1 MLLSSHFTRSET
13 MRVLVANPQDD
24 FRIKAY
30 AGTNGVLL
38 AMDLAES
45 RRTGLLGFAIEKQ
58 QGDKPWLF
66 LFNSLTFPGKAHT
79 FAQFHATPSDKAPLQ
94 KFRWADY
101 AVNPGMTLH
110 YRVHLVYG
118 TADAPVLAESLQL
131 SITADDGHPAN
142 QSVIFNRAVAAS
154 QAFQRKFP
162 DLDAQISANK
172 LMPIEAWPDAARQWL
187 ENGLLGRL
195 QGFIERALDGQWAL
209 DIAIY
214 EYQLQA
220 IIDTVNAA
228 FARGVQL
235 RVLYHARPDDE
246 DTTINAANLAKLP
259 AANKRGRVT
268 HSIFHDKFIV
278 LSRVDAAGERQPQA
292 VLCGSTNFTAN
303 GVYRQANVV
312 HVLDDAAIGASYLAT
327 FEQIWATPD
336 DVGAT
341 RDWINQHNPM
351 NPQRALFAG
360 FSPRT
365 GGGDLREFVEII
377 DAAQKDVLF
386 VTAFALPEAIL
397 NALLG
402 QPHDSVLRYGLQNT
416 ASEITGFHADRTAE
430 FAATAL
436 LNTGLEGW
444 LKENMKGQKGNL
456 LVHTKAVITDFT
468 SDNPTIIS
476 GSHNLSTS
484 ASQGNDENYLIIRG
498 DTDLADRYGLELLRF
513 YEHYR
518 FRYFARQLDLK
529 QVQPLAVDDRWTHD
543 YYLEGDLRQL
553 SRLRFAGR

>member
-1 MLLSSHFTRSET
+1 

-24 FRIKAY
+24 FRVKAY

-38 AMDLAES
+38 AMDLAEP
-45 RRTGLLGFAIEKQ
+45 RRKGLLGFAIEKQ

-79 FAQFHATPSDKAPLQ
+79 FPQYHATPSDKAPLQ

-101 AVNPGMTLH
+101 AVDPGTTMH
-110 YRVHLVYG
+110 YRVHLAYG
-118 TADAPVLAESLQL
+118 TADAPQLGESLEL
-131 SITADDGHPAN
+131 SITSDDGHPAN

-162 DLDAQISANK
+162 ELDAQISANK
-172 LMPIEAWPDAARQWL
+172 NLPIEAWPDAARLWL
-187 ENGLLGRL
+187 ENGLLERL
-195 QGFIERALDGQWAL
+195 LGYIERAVDANWAL

-220 IIDTVNAA
+220 IIDAVNAA
-228 FARGVQL
+228 FARGVL
-235 RVLYHARPDDE
+235 VRVLYHARPDDS
-246 DTTINAANLAKLP
+246 DTALNEANLAKLP
-259 AANKRGRVT
+259 AANKRARVT
-268 HSIFHDKFIV
+268 HEIFHDKFIV
-278 LSRVDAAGERQPQA
+278 LSRVDGSGQRQPQA

-312 HVLDDAAIGASYLAT
+312 HTLDDVTIATRYLQT
-327 FEQIWATPD
+327 FEEVWANPT

-341 RDWINQHNPM
+341 RTWITQHNPM
-351 NPQRALFAG
+351 DPTQPLFAG
-360 FSPRT
+360 FSPRS

-377 DAAQKDVLF
+377 EAAKKDVLF
-386 VTAFALPEAIL
+386 VTAFTLPDMIL

-402 QPHDSVLRYGLQNT
+402 KPHDDILRYGLQNT
-416 ASEITGFHADRTAE
+416 ASSITGFHADRTAE

-444 LKENMKGQKGNL
+444 LKESMKGQKGNL
-456 LVHTKAVITDFT
+456 LVHTKAVVTDFT
-468 SDNPTIIS
+468 SDAPTIIS

-484 ASQGNDENYLIIRG
+484 ASNGNDENFLIIRG

-518 FRYFARQLDLK
+518 FRYFAKKLELK
-529 QVQPLAVDDRWTHD
+529 QVSPLAVDDSWTND
-543 YYLEGDLRQL
+543 YYVEGDLRQL

>member
-1 MLLSSHFTRSET
+1 

-24 FRIKAY
+24 FRVKAY

-38 AMDLAES
+38 AMDLAEP
-45 RRTGLLGFAIEKQ
+45 RRKGLLGFAIEKQ

-66 LFNSLTFPGKAHT
+66 LFNSLTFPGKAHA
-79 FAQFHATPSDKAPLQ
+79 FPQYHATPSDKAPLQ

-101 AVNPGMTLH
+101 AVNPGTTMH
-110 YRVHLVYG
+110 YRVHLAYG
-118 TADAPVLAESLQL
+118 TADAPQLGESLEL
-131 SITADDGHPAN
+131 SITSDDGHPAN

-162 DLDAQISANK
+162 ELDAQISANK
-172 LMPIEAWPDAARQWL
+172 NLPIEAWPDAARLWL
-187 ENGLLGRL
+187 ENGLLERL
-195 QGFIERALDGQWAL
+195 LGYIERAVDANWAL

-220 IIDTVNAA
+220 IIDAVNAA
-228 FARGVQL
+228 FARGVQV
-235 RVLYHARPDDE
+235 RVLYHAQPDDP
-246 DTTINAANLAKLP
+246 DTTLNEANLAQLP

-268 HSIFHDKFIV
+268 HNIFHDKFIV
-278 LSRVDAAGERQPQA
+278 LSRVDGTGQRQPQA

-312 HVLDDAAIGASYLAT
+312 HTLDDVTIATAYLQT
-327 FEQIWATPD
+327 FDEVWANPA
-336 DVGAT
+336 DVAAT
-341 RDWINQHNPM
+341 RSWITEHNPM
-351 NPQRALFAG
+351 DPTQPLFAG
-360 FSPRT
+360 FSPRS

-377 DAAQKDVLF
+377 EAAKKDVLF
-386 VTAFALPEAIL
+386 VTAFSLPDVIL

-402 QPHDSVLRYGLQNT
+402 KPHDDILRYGLQNT
-416 ASEITGFHADRTAE
+416 ASSITGFHADRTAE

-456 LVHTKAVITDFT
+456 LVHTKAVVTDFT
-468 SDNPTIIS
+468 TDAPTIIS

-484 ASQGNDENYLIIRG
+484 ASNGNDENYLIIRG

-518 FRYFARQLDLK
+518 FRYFAKKLELK
-529 QVQPLAVDDRWTHD
+529 QVSPLAVDDSWTHD
-543 YYLEGDLRQL
+543 YYVEGDLRQL

>member
-1 MLLSSHFTRSET
+1 
-13 MRVLVANPQDD
+13 MRVLVANPQND
-24 FRIKAY
+24 FRVKAY

-38 AMDLAES
+38 AMDLAEP
-45 RRTGLLGFAIEKQ
+45 RRKGLLGFAIEKQ

-79 FAQFHATPSDKAPLQ
+79 FPQYHATPSDKAPLQ

-101 AVNPGMTLH
+101 AVNPGTTMH
-110 YRVHLVYG
+110 YRVHLAYG
-118 TADAPVLAESLQL
+118 TADAPQLGESLAL
-131 SITADDGHPAN
+131 SITSDDGHPAN

-172 LMPIEAWPDAARQWL
+172 NLPIEAWPDAARLWL
-187 ENGLLGRL
+187 ENGLLERL
-195 QGFIERALDGQWAL
+195 LGYIERAVDAQWAL

-220 IIDTVNAA
+220 IVDAVNAA
-228 FARGVQL
+228 FARGVQV
-235 RVLYHARPDDE
+235 RVLYHAQPDDS
-246 DTTINAANLAKLP
+246 DTTLNETNLANLP

-268 HSIFHDKFIV
+268 HNIFHDKFIV
-278 LSRVDAAGERQPQA
+278 LSRVDGAGQRQPEA

-312 HVLDDAAIGASYLAT
+312 HTLDDVTIATRYLQT
-327 FEQIWATPD
+327 FEEVWANPA
-336 DVGAT
+336 DVAAT
-341 RDWINQHNPM
+341 RSWITEHNPM
-351 NPQRALFAG
+351 DPTQALFAG
-360 FSPRT
+360 FSPRS
-365 GGGDLREFVEII
+365 GGADLREFAEII
-377 DAAQKDVLF
+377 EAAKKDVLF
-386 VTAFALPEAIL
+386 VTAFSLPDAIL

-402 QPHDSVLRYGLQNT
+402 KPHDDILRYGLQNT
-416 ASEITGFHADRTAE
+416 ASRITGFHADRTAE

-468 SDNPTIIS
+468 TDAPTIIS
-476 GSHNLSTS
+476 GSHNLSSS
-484 ASQGNDENYLIIRG
+484 ASSGNDENFLIIRG

-518 FRYFARQLDLK
+518 FRYFAKKLALK
-529 QVQPLAVDDRWTHD
+529 QVSPLAVDDSWTND
-543 YYLEGDLRQL
+543 YYVEGDLRQL

>member
-1 MLLSSHFTRSET
+1 

-24 FRIKAY
+24 FRVKAY

-38 AMDLAES
+38 AMDLSEP
-45 RRTGLLGFAIEKQ
+45 RRKDLLGFAIEKQ

-66 LFNSLTFPGKAHT
+66 LFNSLTFPGKIHT
-79 FAQFHATPSDKAPLQ
+79 FPQYHATPSDKAPLQ

-101 AVNPGMTLH
+101 AVNPGTTMH
-110 YRVHLVYG
+110 YRVHLAYG
-118 TADAPVLAESLQL
+118 TADAPLLGESLEL
-131 SITADDGHPAN
+131 SITSDDGHPAN

-172 LMPIEAWPDAARQWL
+172 NLPIEAWPGAARLWL
-187 ENGLLGRL
+187 ENGLLERL
-195 QGFIERALDGQWAL
+195 LSFIERAVDAQWAL

-220 IIDTVNAA
+220 IIDAVNAA
-228 FARGVQL
+228 FARGVQV
-235 RVLYHARPDDE
+235 RVLYHAQPDDP
-246 DTTINAANLAKLP
+246 DTTLNEANLAQLP

-268 HSIFHDKFIV
+268 HNIFHDKFIV
-278 LSRVDAAGERQPQA
+278 LSRVDGVGQRQPQA

-303 GVYRQANVV
+303 GVYRQANVL
-312 HVLDDAAIGASYLAT
+312 HTLDDVTIATRYLQT
-327 FEQIWATPD
+327 FEEVWANPA
-336 DVGAT
+336 DVAAT
-341 RDWINQHNPM
+341 RNWITEHNPM
-351 NPQRALFAG
+351 DPMQPLFAG
-360 FSPRT
+360 FSPRS

-377 DAAQKDVLF
+377 EAASKDVLF
-386 VTAFALPEAIL
+386 VTAFTLPDAIL

-402 QPHDSVLRYGLQNT
+402 KPHDDILRYGLQNT
-416 ASEITGFHADRTAE
+416 ASRITGFHADRTAE

-456 LVHTKAVITDFT
+456 LVHTKAVVVDFT
-468 SDNPTIIS
+468 SDRPTIIS

-484 ASQGNDENYLIIRG
+484 ASNGNDENYLIIRG

-518 FRYFARQLDLK
+518 FRYFAKKLELK
-529 QVQPLAVDDRWTHD
+529 QVSPLALDDSWTND
-543 YYLEGDLRQL
+543 YYAEGDLRQL

>member
-1 MLLSSHFTRSET
+1 
-13 MRVLVANPQDD
+13 MRVLVKNPADD
-24 FRIKAY
+24 FRVKAY

-38 AMDLAES
+38 AMDLAEP
-45 RRTGLLGFAIEKQ
+45 RRKGLLGFAIEKQ
-58 QGDKPWLF
+58 QGAKPWLF

-79 FAQFHATPSDKAPLQ
+79 FPQFHATPSDIAPLQ

-110 YRVHLVYG
+110 YRVHLAYG
-118 TADAPVLAESLQL
+118 TADAVQLGESLQL
-131 SITADDGHPAN
+131 TITSDDGHPSN
-142 QSVIFNRAVAAS
+142 QSVMFNRAVAAS

-162 DLDAQISANK
+162 ELDALISANK
-172 LMPIEAWPDAARQWL
+172 HMPIEAWPDAPRQWL
-187 ENGLLGRL
+187 ENGLLARL
-195 QGFIERALDGQWAL
+195 LGFIERAVDDQWAL

-220 IIDTVNAA
+220 IVDAVNAA
-228 FARGVQL
+228 FARGVQV

-246 DTTINAANLAKLP
+246 DTTINEASLAALP
-259 AANKRGRVT
+259 SATKRGRVT
-268 HSIFHDKFIV
+268 HNIFHNKFMV
-278 LSRVDAAGERQPQA
+278 LSRVGVSGEQQPEA

-312 HVLDDAAIGASYLAT
+312 HVLDDESVAASYLQT
-327 FEQIWATPD
+327 FEQIWAQPD
-336 DVGAT
+336 DIGAT
-341 RDWINQHNPM
+341 RDWVTEHNPM
-351 NPQRALFAG
+351 NPQQPLFAG

-365 GGGDLREFVEII
+365 GGADLQEFVRII
-377 DAAQKDVLF
+377 GAAKKDVLF
-386 VTAFALPEAIL
+386 VTAFSLPDAVL

-402 QPHDSVLRYGLQNT
+402 QPHDDILRYGLQNT
-416 ASEITGFHADRTAE
+416 ASRITGFHADRSAE

-444 LKENMKGQKGNL
+444 LRENMKGQKGNL
-456 LVHTKAVITDFT
+456 LVHTKAVVTDFT
-468 SDNPTIIS
+468 SDSPTIIS
-476 GSHNLSTS
+476 GSHNLSAS
-484 ASQGNDENYLIIRG
+484 ASNGNDENYLIIRG

-518 FRYFARQLDLK
+518 FRYFAKKLALK
-529 QVQPLAVDDRWTHD
+529 QVSPLAPDDSWTND

>member
-1 MLLSSHFTRSET
+1 
-13 MRVLVANPQDD
+13 MRVLVKNPADD
-24 FRIKAY
+24 FRVKAY

-38 AMDLAES
+38 AMDLAEP
-45 RRTGLLGFAIEKQ
+45 RRKGLLGFAIEKQ
-58 QGDKPWLF
+58 QGAKPWLF

-79 FAQFHATPSDKAPLQ
+79 FPQFHATPSDIAPLQ

-110 YRVHLVYG
+110 YRVHLAYG
-118 TADAPVLAESLQL
+118 SADAVQLGESLEL
-131 SITADDGHPAN
+131 TITSDDGQPSN

-172 LMPIEAWPDAARQWL
+172 NMPIEAWPDAARQWL

-195 QGFIERALDGQWAL
+195 LGFIERAVDQQWAL

-220 IIDTVNAA
+220 IVDAVNAA
-228 FARGVQL
+228 FARGVTV

-246 DTTINAANLAKLP
+246 DTTINQASLAALPLAS
-259 AANKRGRVT
+259 KRGRVT
-268 HSIFHDKFIV
+268 HNIFHNKFIV
-278 LSRVDAAGERQPQA
+278 LSRVDGGEHQPAA

-312 HVLDDAAIGASYLAT
+312 HVLDDESIAASYLQT
-327 FEQIWATPD
+327 FEQIWARPD

-341 RDWINQHNPM
+341 RDWITEHNPM
-351 NPQRALFAG
+351 NPQQPLFAG

-365 GGGDLREFVEII
+365 GGADLQEFVRII
-377 DAAQKDVLF
+377 GAAKKDVLF
-386 VTAFALPEAIL
+386 VTAFSLPDAIL

-402 QPHDSVLRYGLQNT
+402 QPHDDILRYGLQNT
-416 ASEITGFHADRTAE
+416 ASRISGFHADRSAE

-444 LKENMKGQKGNL
+444 LRENMKGQKGNL
-456 LVHTKAVITDFT
+456 LVHTKAVVTDFT
-468 SDNPTIIS
+468 TDAPTIIS
-476 GSHNLSTS
+476 GSHNLSAS
-484 ASQGNDENYLIIRG
+484 ASNGNDENYLIIRG
-498 DTDLADRYGLELLRF
+498 DSDLADRYGLELLRF

-518 FRYFARQLDLK
+518 FRYFAKKLALK
-529 QVQPLAVDDRWTHD
+529 QVSPLAVNDSWTND
-543 YYLEGDLRQL
+543 YYIEGDLRQL
-553 SRLRFAGR
+553 SRLRFAGH

>member
-1 MLLSSHFTRSET
+1 
-13 MRVLVANPQDD
+13 MRILVKNPQDD
-24 FRIKAY
+24 FRVKAY

-38 AMDLAES
+38 AMDLAEP
-45 RRTGLLGFAIEKQ
+45 RRKGLLGFAIEKQ

-66 LFNSLTFPGKAHT
+66 LFNSLTFPGKPHT
-79 FAQFHATPSDKAPLQ
+79 FPQFHATPSDKAPLQ

-101 AVNPGMTLH
+101 AVNPGMTIH
-110 YRVHLVYG
+110 YRVHLAYG
-118 TADAPVLAESLQL
+118 TPDAPQL
-131 SITADDGHPAN
+131 GEFLELTVISDDGHPAD

-172 LMPIEAWPDAARQWL
+172 NMPIEAWPDAARQWL
-187 ENGLLGRL
+187 ENGLLARL
-195 QGFIERALDGQWAL
+195 LGFIERAVDGQWAL

-220 IIDTVNAA
+220 IVDAVNAA
-228 FARGVQL
+228 FERGVRI

-246 DTTINAANLAKLP
+246 DTTINEASLAKLP
-259 AANKRGRVT
+259 ASSKRGRVT
-268 HSIFHDKFIV
+268 HNIFHNKYIV
-278 LSRVDAAGERQPQA
+278 LSRLDAAGQRQPQA

-312 HVLDDAAIGASYLAT
+312 HVLDEKAMGASYLQV
-327 FEQIWATPD
+327 FEQIWALPD
-336 DVGAT
+336 DVGKT
-341 RDWINQHNPM
+341 RDWITEHNPM
-351 NPQRALFAG
+351 DPAQPLFAG

-365 GGGDLREFVEII
+365 GGGDLHAFVKII
-377 DAAQKDVLF
+377 EAARKDVLF
-386 VTAFALPEAIL
+386 VTAFTLPDAVL

-402 QPHDSVLRYGLQNT
+402 QPHDDILRYGLQNT
-416 ASEITGFHADRTAE
+416 VSRITGFHADRTAE

-444 LKENMKGQKGNL
+444 LRENMKGQKGNL
-456 LVHTKAVITDFT
+456 LVHTKAVVTDFT
-468 SDNPTIIS
+468 TDAPTIIS
-476 GSHNLSTS
+476 GSHNLSAS
-484 ASQGNDENYLIIRG
+484 ASNGNDENYLIIRG

-518 FRYFARQLDLK
+518 FRYFAKKLALK
-529 QVQPLAVDDRWTHD
+529 QVSPLAVDDHWTND
-543 YYLEGDLRQL
+543 YYVEGDLREL
-553 SRLRFAGR
+553 SRLCFAGR

>member
-1 MLLSSHFTRSET
+1 
-13 MRVLVANPQDD
+13 MRILVKNPQDD

-38 AMDLAES
+38 AMDLAEP
-45 RRTGLLGFAIEKQ
+45 RRRGLLGFAIEKQ
-58 QGDKPWLF
+58 QGVKPWLF

-79 FAQFHATPSDKAPLQ
+79 FPQFHATPSDKAPLQ

-101 AVNPGMTLH
+101 AVNPGMTIH
-110 YRVHLVYG
+110 YRLHLAYG
-118 TADAPVLAESLQL
+118 TPDAPQLGESLEL
-131 SITADDGHPAN
+131 TITSDDGHPAN
-142 QSVIFNRAVAAS
+142 QTLIFNRAVAAS

-162 DLDAQISANK
+162 DLDAQISANRN
-172 LMPIEAWPDAARQWL
+172 MPIEAWPDAARQWL

-195 QGFIERALDGQWAL
+195 LGFIERAVDGQWAL

-220 IIDTVNAA
+220 IVDTVNAA
-228 FARGVQL
+228 FARGVQV
-235 RVLYHARPDDE
+235 RVLYHARVDDE
-246 DTTINAANLAKLP
+246 DTTINEASLAKLP
-259 AANKRGRVT
+259 ATSKRGRVT
-268 HSIFHDKFIV
+268 HNIFHNKFIV
-278 LSRVDAAGERQPQA
+278 LSRIDNTGERQPQA

-312 HVLDDAAIGASYLAT
+312 HVLDDARVSASYLQT
-327 FEQIWATPD
+327 FEQIWAQPD
-336 DVGAT
+336 AVGVT
-341 RDWINQHNPM
+341 REWITEHNPM
-351 NPQRALFAG
+351 DATQPMFAG

-365 GGGDLREFVEII
+365 GGADLREFVDII
-377 DAAQKDVLF
+377 TAAKKDVLF
-386 VTAFALPEAIL
+386 VTAFALPDAIL

-402 QPHDSVLRYGLQNT
+402 QPHDDILRYGLQNT
-416 ASEITGFHADRTAE
+416 ASRITGFHADRSAE

-444 LKENMKGQKGNL
+444 LRENMKGQKGNL
-456 LVHTKAVITDFT
+456 LVHTKAVVTDFT
-468 SDNPTIIS
+468 TDNPTIIS
-476 GSHNLSTS
+476 GSHNLSAS
-484 ASQGNDENYLIIRG
+484 ASNSNDENYLIIRG

-518 FRYFARQLDLK
+518 FRYFAKKLALK
-529 QVQPLAVDDRWTHD
+529 QVSPLAVDDRWTND
-543 YYLEGDLRQL
+543 YYVEGDLREL

>member
-1 MLLSSHFTRSET
+1 

-24 FRIKAY
+24 FRVKAY

-38 AMDLAES
+38 AMDLAEP
-45 RRTGLLGFAIEKQ
+45 RRKGLLGFAIEKQ

-79 FAQFHATPSDKAPLQ
+79 FPQYHATPSDKAPLQ

-101 AVNPGMTLH
+101 AVNPGTTMH
-110 YRVHLVYG
+110 YRVHLAYG
-118 TADAPVLAESLQL
+118 TADAPQLGESLEL
-131 SITADDGHPAN
+131 SITSDDGHPVN

-172 LMPIEAWPDAARQWL
+172 NMPIEAWPDAARLWL
-187 ENGLLGRL
+187 ENGLLERL
-195 QGFIERALDGQWAL
+195 LGYIERAVDANWAL

-220 IIDTVNAA
+220 IIDAVNAA
-228 FARGVQL
+228 FARGVQV
-235 RVLYHARPDDE
+235 RVLYHAQPDDP
-246 DTTINAANLAKLP
+246 DTTLNEANLAPLP
-259 AANKRGRVT
+259 AANKRARVT
-268 HSIFHDKFIV
+268 HNIFHDKFIV
-278 LSRVDAAGERQPQA
+278 LSRVDGTGQRQPQA

-312 HVLDDAAIGASYLAT
+312 HTLDDVTIATAYLQT
-327 FEQIWATPD
+327 FDEVWANPA
-336 DVGAT
+336 DVAAT
-341 RDWINQHNPM
+341 RNWITEHNPM
-351 NPQRALFAG
+351 DPAQALFAG
-360 FSPRT
+360 FSPRS
-365 GGGDLREFVEII
+365 GGADLREFVEII
-377 DAAQKDVLF
+377 EAAQKDVLF
-386 VTAFALPEAIL
+386 VTAFTLPDAIL

-402 QPHDSVLRYGLQNT
+402 KPHDDILRYGLQNT
-416 ASEITGFHADRTAE
+416 ASRITGFHADRTAE

-456 LVHTKAVITDFT
+456 LVHTKAVVTDFT
-468 SDNPTIIS
+468 TDAPTIIS

-484 ASQGNDENYLIIRG
+484 ASNGNDENYLIIRG

-518 FRYFARQLDLK
+518 FRYFAKKLELK
-529 QVQPLAVDDRWTHD
+529 QVSPLAVDDSWTHD
-543 YYLEGDLRQL
+543 YYVEGDLRQL

>member
-1 MLLSSHFTRSET
+1 

-24 FRIKAY
+24 FRVKAY

-38 AMDLAES
+38 AMDLAEP
-45 RRTGLLGFAIEKQ
+45 RRKGLLGFAIEKQ

-79 FAQFHATPSDKAPLQ
+79 FPQYHATPSDKAPLQ

-101 AVNPGMTLH
+101 AVNPGTTMH
-110 YRVHLVYG
+110 YRVHLAYG
-118 TADAPVLAESLQL
+118 TADAPQLGESLEL
-131 SITADDGHPAN
+131 SITSDDGHPAN

-172 LMPIEAWPDAARQWL
+172 NLPIEAWPDAARLWL
-187 ENGLLGRL
+187 ENGLLERL
-195 QGFIERALDGQWAL
+195 LGYIERAVDAQWAL

-220 IIDTVNAA
+220 IVDAVNAA
-228 FARGVQL
+228 FARGVQV
-235 RVLYHARPDDE
+235 RVLYHAQPDDS
-246 DTTINAANLAKLP
+246 DTTLNETNLARLP

-268 HSIFHDKFIV
+268 HNIFHDKFIV
-278 LSRVDAAGERQPQA
+278 LSRVDGAGQRQPEA

-312 HVLDDAAIGASYLAT
+312 HTLDDVTIATRYLQT
-327 FEQIWATPD
+327 FEEVWANPA
-336 DVGAT
+336 DVAAT
-341 RDWINQHNPM
+341 RSWITEHNPM
-351 NPQRALFAG
+351 DPTQALFAG
-360 FSPRT
+360 FSPRS
-365 GGGDLREFVEII
+365 GGADLREFAEII
-377 DAAQKDVLF
+377 EAAKKDVLF
-386 VTAFALPEAIL
+386 VTAFSLPDAIL

-402 QPHDSVLRYGLQNT
+402 KPHDDILRYGLQNT
-416 ASEITGFHADRTAE
+416 ASRITGFHADRTAE

-468 SDNPTIIS
+468 TDAPTIIS
-476 GSHNLSTS
+476 GSHNLSSS
-484 ASQGNDENYLIIRG
+484 ASSGNDENFLIIRG
-498 DTDLADRYGLELLRF
+498 DTNLADRYGLELLRF

-518 FRYFARQLDLK
+518 FRYFAKKLALK
-529 QVQPLAVDDRWTHD
+529 QVSPLAVDDSWTND
-543 YYLEGDLRQL
+543 YYVEGDLRQL

>member
-1 MLLSSHFTRSET
+1 

-24 FRIKAY
+24 FRVKAY

-38 AMDLAES
+38 AMDLSEP
-45 RRTGLLGFAIEKQ
+45 RRKGLLGFAIEKQ

-66 LFNSLTFPGKAHT
+66 LFNSLTFPAKAHT
-79 FAQFHATPSDKAPLQ
+79 FPQYHATPSDKAPLQ

-101 AVNPGMTLH
+101 AVNPGTTLH
-110 YRVHLVYG
+110 YRVHLAYG
-118 TADAPVLAESLQL
+118 TADAPLLGESLEL
-131 SITADDGHPAN
+131 SITSDDGHPAN

-172 LMPIEAWPDAARQWL
+172 NLPIEAWPGAARLWL
-187 ENGLLGRL
+187 ENGLLERL
-195 QGFIERALDGQWAL
+195 LGFIERAVDTQWAL

-220 IIDTVNAA
+220 IIDAVNAA
-228 FARGVQL
+228 FARGVQV
-235 RVLYHARPDDE
+235 RVLYHAQPDDP
-246 DTTINAANLAKLP
+246 DTTLNEANLTQLP

-268 HSIFHDKFIV
+268 HNIFHDKFIV
-278 LSRVDAAGERQPQA
+278 LSRVDGVGQRQPQA

-312 HVLDDAAIGASYLAT
+312 HTLDDVTIATRYLQT
-327 FEQIWATPD
+327 FEEVWANPA
-336 DVGAT
+336 DVAAT
-341 RDWINQHNPM
+341 RNWITEHNPM
-351 NPQRALFAG
+351 DPTQPLFAG
-360 FSPRT
+360 FSPRS

-377 DAAQKDVLF
+377 EAASKDVLF
-386 VTAFALPEAIL
+386 VTAFTLPDAIL

-402 QPHDSVLRYGLQNT
+402 KPHDDILRYGLQNT
-416 ASEITGFHADRTAE
+416 ASRITGFHADRSAE

-456 LVHTKAVITDFT
+456 LVHTKAVVVDFT
-468 SDNPTIIS
+468 SDRPTIIS

-484 ASQGNDENYLIIRG
+484 ASNGNDENYLIIRG

-518 FRYFARQLDLK
+518 FRYFAKKIELK
-529 QVQPLAVDDRWTHD
+529 QVSPLALDDSWTND
-543 YYLEGDLRQL
+543 YYVEGDLRQL

>member
-1 MLLSSHFTRSET
+1 

-24 FRIKAY
+24 FRVKAY

-38 AMDLAES
+38 AMDLAEP
-45 RRTGLLGFAIEKQ
+45 RRKGLLGFAIEKQ

-79 FAQFHATPSDKAPLQ
+79 FPQYHATPSDKAPLQ

-101 AVNPGMTLH
+101 AVNPGTTMH
-110 YRVHLVYG
+110 YRVHLAYG
-118 TADAPVLAESLQL
+118 TADAPQLGESLEL
-131 SITADDGHPAN
+131 SITSDDGHPAN

-172 LMPIEAWPDAARQWL
+172 NLPIEAWPDAARLWL
-187 ENGLLGRL
+187 ENGLLERL
-195 QGFIERALDGQWAL
+195 LGYIERAVDAHWAL

-220 IIDTVNAA
+220 IVDAVNAA
-228 FARGVQL
+228 FARGVQV
-235 RVLYHARPDDE
+235 RVLYHAQPDDC
-246 DTTINAANLAKLP
+246 DTTLNETNLARFP

-268 HSIFHDKFIV
+268 HNIFHDKFIV
-278 LSRVDAAGERQPQA
+278 LSRVDGAGQRQPEA

-312 HVLDDAAIGASYLAT
+312 HTLDDVRIATRYLQT
-327 FEQIWATPD
+327 FEEVWANPA
-336 DVGAT
+336 DVAAT
-341 RDWINQHNPM
+341 RNWITEHNPM
-351 NPQRALFAG
+351 DPTQALFAG
-360 FSPRT
+360 FSPRS
-365 GGGDLREFVEII
+365 GGADLREFAEII
-377 DAAQKDVLF
+377 EAAKKDVLF
-386 VTAFALPEAIL
+386 VTAFSLPDAIL

-402 QPHDSVLRYGLQNT
+402 KPHDDILRYGLQNT
-416 ASEITGFHADRTAE
+416 ASRITGFHADRTAE

-456 LVHTKAVITDFT
+456 LVHTKAVVTDFT
-468 SDNPTIIS
+468 TDAPTIIS
-476 GSHNLSTS
+476 GSHNLSSS
-484 ASQGNDENYLIIRG
+484 ASSGNDENFLIIRG

-518 FRYFARQLDLK
+518 FRYFAKKLALK
-529 QVQPLAVDDRWTHD
+529 QVSPLAVDDSWAND
-543 YYLEGDLRQL
+543 YYVEGDLRQL

>member
-1 MLLSSHFTRSET
+1 

-24 FRIKAY
+24 FRVKAY

-38 AMDLAES
+38 AMDLAAP
-45 RRTGLLGFAIEKQ
+45 RRKGLLGFAIEKQ

-66 LFNSLTFPGKAHT
+66 LFNSLTFPGRAHT

-101 AVNPGMTLH
+101 AVNPGMTIH
-110 YRVHLVYG
+110 YRVHLAYG
-118 TADAPVLAESLQL
+118 SPDAPQL
-131 SITADDGHPAN
+131 GEALELTIRSDDGHPAN
-142 QSVIFNRAVAAS
+142 QGVIFNRAVAAS

-172 LMPIEAWPDAARQWL
+172 NMPIEAWPDAARQWL

-195 QGFIERALDGQWAL
+195 QGFIERAVDGQWAL

-228 FARGVQL
+228 FDRGVQV

-246 DTTINAANLAKLP
+246 DTTINEASLAKLP
-259 AANKRGRVT
+259 ASSKRGRVT
-268 HSIFHDKFIV
+268 HNIFHNKFIV
-278 LSRVDAAGERQPQA
+278 LSRLDAGGERQPQA

-312 HVLDDAAIGASYLAT
+312 HVLDDSAVSASYLKT
-327 FEQIWATPD
+327 FEQIWAEPA

-341 RDWINQHNPM
+341 RDWISQHNPM
-351 NPQRALFAG
+351 NPAQPLFAG

-365 GGGDLREFVEII
+365 GGADLREFVEII
-377 DAAQKDVLF
+377 EGAKKDLLF
-386 VTAFALPEAIL
+386 VTAFTLPDAIL

-402 QPHDSVLRYGLQNT
+402 QPHDDILRYGLQNT
-416 ASEITGFHADRTAE
+416 VSRITGFHADRTAE

-444 LKENMKGQKGNL
+444 LRENMKGQKGNL
-456 LVHTKAVITDFT
+456 LVHTKAVVTDFT
-468 SDNPTIIS
+468 SDSPTLIS

-484 ASQGNDENYLIIRG
+484 ASTGNDENYLIIRG

-518 FRYFARQLDLK
+518 FRYFAKKLALK
-529 QVQPLAVDDRWTHD
+529 QVQPLAVDDSWTND
-543 YYLEGDLRQL
+543 YYVEGDLRQL

>member
-1 MLLSSHFTRSET
+1 
-13 MRVLVANPQDD
+13 MRVLVSNPADD
-24 FRIKAY
+24 FRVKAY

-38 AMDLAES
+38 AMDLAEP
-45 RRTGLLGFAIEKQ
+45 RRKGLLGFAIEKQ
-58 QGDKPWLF
+58 QGAKPWLF
-66 LFNSLTFPGKAHT
+66 LFNSLTFPGKPHT
-79 FAQFHATPSDKAPLQ
+79 FAQFHATPSDTAPLQ

-110 YRVHLVYG
+110 YRVHLAYG
-118 TADAPVLAESLQL
+118 SADAVQLGESLEL
-131 SITADDGHPAN
+131 TITSDDGHPSN

-172 LMPIEAWPDAARQWL
+172 NMPIEAWPDAARQWL

-195 QGFIERALDGQWAL
+195 LGFIERAVDEQWAL

-220 IIDTVNAA
+220 IIEAVNAA
-228 FARGVQL
+228 FARGVKV
-235 RVLYHARPDDE
+235 RVLYHARLDDE
-246 DTTINAANLAKLP
+246 DTTINQASLAALP
-259 AANKRGRVT
+259 LESKRGRVT
-268 HSIFHDKFIV
+268 HNIFHNKFIV
-278 LSRVDAAGERQPQA
+278 LSRVDGSGEHQPAA

-312 HVLDDAAIGASYLAT
+312 HVLDDESVAASYLQM
-327 FEQIWATPD
+327 FEQIWVQPD
-336 DVGAT
+336 DVGVT
-341 RDWINQHNPM
+341 RDWVTEHNPM
-351 NPQRALFAG
+351 NAQQPLFAG

-365 GGGDLREFVEII
+365 GGADLKAFVEII
-377 DAAQKDVLF
+377 SAAKKDVLF
-386 VTAFALPEAIL
+386 VTAFSLPDAIL

-402 QPHDSVLRYGLQNT
+402 QPHDDILRYGLQNT
-416 ASEITGFHADRTAE
+416 ASRISGFHADRSAE

-444 LKENMKGQKGNL
+444 LRENMKGQKGNL
-456 LVHTKAVITDFT
+456 LVHTKAVVTDFT
-468 SDNPTIIS
+468 TDTPTIIS
-476 GSHNLSTS
+476 GSHNLSAS
-484 ASQGNDENYLIIRG
+484 ASNGNDENYLIIRG

-518 FRYFARQLDLK
+518 FRYFAKKLALK
-529 QVQPLAVDDRWTHD
+529 QVSPLAIDDSWTND

>member
-1 MLLSSHFTRSET
+1 

-24 FRIKAY
+24 FRVKAY

-38 AMDLAES
+38 AMDLAEP
-45 RRTGLLGFAIEKQ
+45 RRKGLLGFAIEKQ

-79 FAQFHATPSDKAPLQ
+79 FPQYHATPSDKAPLQ

-101 AVNPGMTLH
+101 AVNPGTTMH
-110 YRVHLVYG
+110 YRVHLAYG
-118 TADAPVLAESLQL
+118 TADAPQLGESLEL
-131 SITADDGHPAN
+131 SITSDDGHPAN

-172 LMPIEAWPDAARQWL
+172 NLPIEAWPDAARLWL
-187 ENGLLGRL
+187 ENGLLERL
-195 QGFIERALDGQWAL
+195 LGFIERAVDAQWAL

-220 IIDTVNAA
+220 IIDAVNAA
-228 FARGVQL
+228 FARGVQV
-235 RVLYHARPDDE
+235 RVLYHAQPDDP
-246 DTTINAANLAKLP
+246 DTTLNETNLAKLP
-259 AANKRGRVT
+259 MANKRGRVT
-268 HSIFHDKFIV
+268 HNIFHDKFIV
-278 LSRVDAAGERQPQA
+278 LSRVDGAGQRQPQA

-312 HVLDDAAIGASYLAT
+312 HTLDDVMVAARYLQV
-327 FEQIWATPD
+327 FEEVWANPA
-336 DVGAT
+336 DVAAT
-341 RDWINQHNPM
+341 RSWITEHNPM
-351 NPQRALFAG
+351 DPTQALFAG
-360 FSPRT
+360 FSPRS

-377 DAAQKDVLF
+377 EAAKKDVLF
-386 VTAFALPEAIL
+386 VTAFSLPDAIL

-402 QPHDSVLRYGLQNT
+402 KPHDDILRYGLQNT
-416 ASEITGFHADRTAE
+416 ASSITGFHADRTAE

-468 SDNPTIIS
+468 TDTPTIIS

-484 ASQGNDENYLIIRG
+484 ASNGNDENFLIIRG

-518 FRYFARQLDLK
+518 FRYFAKKLELK
-529 QVQPLAVDDRWTHD
+529 QVSPLAVDDSWTND
-543 YYLEGDLRQL
+543 YYVEGDLRQL

>member
-1 MLLSSHFTRSET
+1 

-24 FRIKAY
+24 FRVKAY

-38 AMDLAES
+38 AMDLAEP
-45 RRTGLLGFAIEKQ
+45 RRKGLLGFAIEKQ
-58 QGDKPWLF
+58 QGDRPWLF

-79 FAQFHATPSDKAPLQ
+79 FPQYHATPSDKAPLQ

-101 AVNPGMTLH
+101 AVNPGTTMH
-110 YRVHLVYG
+110 YRVHLAYG
-118 TADAPVLAESLQL
+118 TADAPQLGESLEL
-131 SITADDGHPAN
+131 SITSDDGHPAN

-172 LMPIEAWPDAARQWL
+172 NLPIEAWPDAARLWL
-187 ENGLLGRL
+187 ENGLLERL
-195 QGFIERALDGQWAL
+195 LGFIERAVDAQWAL

-220 IIDTVNAA
+220 IIDAVNAA
-228 FARGVQL
+228 FARGVQV
-235 RVLYHARPDDE
+235 RVLYHAQPDDP
-246 DTTINAANLAKLP
+246 DTTLNETNLAKLP

-268 HSIFHDKFIV
+268 HNIFHDKFIV
-278 LSRVDAAGERQPQA
+278 LSRVDGAGQRQPQA

-312 HVLDDAAIGASYLAT
+312 HTLDDVTI
-327 FEQIWATPD
+327 
-336 DVGAT
+336 AT
-341 RDWINQHNPM
+341 RYLQVFEEVWANPADVAATRSWITEHNPM
-351 NPQRALFAG
+351 DPTQALFAG
-360 FSPRT
+360 FSPRS

-377 DAAQKDVLF
+377 EAAKKDVLF
-386 VTAFALPEAIL
+386 VTAFTLPDAIL

-402 QPHDSVLRYGLQNT
+402 KPHDDILRYGLQNT
-416 ASEITGFHADRTAE
+416 ASSITGFHADRTAE

-468 SDNPTIIS
+468 TDAPTIIS

-484 ASQGNDENYLIIRG
+484 ASNGNDENFLIIHG

-518 FRYFARQLDLK
+518 FRYFAKKLELK
-529 QVQPLAVDDRWTHD
+529 QVSPLAVDDSWTND
-543 YYLEGDLRQL
+543 YYVEGDLRQL

>member
-1 MLLSSHFTRSET
+1 
-13 MRVLVANPQDD
+13 MRVLVKNPADD
-24 FRIKAY
+24 FRVKAY

-38 AMDLAES
+38 AMDLAEP
-45 RRTGLLGFAIEKQ
+45 RRKGLLGFAIEKQ
-58 QGDKPWLF
+58 QAAKPWLF

-79 FAQFHATPSDKAPLQ
+79 FPRFHATPSDIAPLQ

-110 YRVHLVYG
+110 YRVHLAYG
-118 TADAPVLAESLQL
+118 TADAVQLGESLQL
-131 SITADDGHPAN
+131 TITSDDGQPSN
-142 QSVIFNRAVAAS
+142 QSVMFNRAVAAS

-162 DLDAQISANK
+162 ELDALISANK
-172 LMPIEAWPDAARQWL
+172 HMPIEAWPDAPRQWL
-187 ENGLLGRL
+187 ENGLLARL
-195 QGFIERALDGQWAL
+195 LGFIERAVDDQWAL

-220 IIDTVNAA
+220 IVDAVNAA
-228 FARGVQL
+228 FARGVQV

-246 DTTINAANLAKLP
+246 DTTINQASLAALP
-259 AANKRGRVT
+259 PASKRGRVT
-268 HSIFHDKFIV
+268 HNIFHNKFIV
-278 LSRVDAAGERQPQA
+278 LSRVDASGQQPEA

-312 HVLDDAAIGASYLAT
+312 HVLDDESVAASYLQT
-327 FEQIWATPD
+327 FEQVWVQPD
-336 DVGAT
+336 DLGAT
-341 RDWINQHNPM
+341 RDWVSEHNPI
-351 NPQRALFAG
+351 NPQQPLFAG

-365 GGGDLREFVEII
+365 GGADLQEFVRII
-377 DAAQKDVLF
+377 GAAKKDVLF
-386 VTAFALPEAIL
+386 VTAFSLPDAVL

-402 QPHDSVLRYGLQNT
+402 QPHDDILRYGLQNT
-416 ASEITGFHADRTAE
+416 ASRITGFHADRSAE

-444 LKENMKGQKGNL
+444 LRENMKGQKGNL
-456 LVHTKAVITDFT
+456 LVHTKAVVTDFT
-468 SDNPTIIS
+468 SDSPTIIS
-476 GSHNLSTS
+476 GSHNLSAS
-484 ASQGNDENYLIIRG
+484 ASNGNDENYLIIRG

-518 FRYFARQLDLK
+518 FRYFAKKLALK
-529 QVQPLAVDDRWTHD
+529 QVSPLAVDDRWTND
-543 YYLEGDLRQL
+543 YYVEGDLRQL

>member
-1 MLLSSHFTRSET
+1 

-24 FRIKAY
+24 FRVKAY

-38 AMDLAES
+38 AMDLSEP
-45 RRTGLLGFAIEKQ
+45 RRKGLLGFAIEKQ

-79 FAQFHATPSDKAPLQ
+79 FPQYHATPSDKAPLQ

-101 AVNPGMTLH
+101 AVNPGTTLH
-110 YRVHLVYG
+110 YRVHLAYG
-118 TADAPVLAESLQL
+118 TADAPLLGESLEL
-131 SITADDGHPAN
+131 SITSDDGHPAN

-172 LMPIEAWPDAARQWL
+172 NLPIEAWPGAARLWL
-187 ENGLLGRL
+187 ENGLLERL
-195 QGFIERALDGQWAL
+195 LSFIERAVDAQWAL

-220 IIDTVNAA
+220 IIDAVNAA
-228 FARGVQL
+228 FARGVQV
-235 RVLYHARPDDE
+235 RVLYHAQPDDP
-246 DTTINAANLAKLP
+246 DTTLNEANLAQLP

-268 HSIFHDKFIV
+268 HNIFHDKFIV
-278 LSRVDAAGERQPQA
+278 LSRVDGVGQRQPQA

-303 GVYRQANVV
+303 GVYRQANVL
-312 HVLDDAAIGASYLAT
+312 HTLDDVTIATRYLQT
-327 FEQIWATPD
+327 FEEVWANPA
-336 DVGAT
+336 DVAAT
-341 RDWINQHNPM
+341 RNWITEHNPM
-351 NPQRALFAG
+351 DPTQPLFAG
-360 FSPRT
+360 FSPRS

-377 DAAQKDVLF
+377 EAASKDVLF
-386 VTAFALPEAIL
+386 VTAFTLPDAIL

-402 QPHDSVLRYGLQNT
+402 KPHDDILRYGLQNT
-416 ASEITGFHADRTAE
+416 ASRITGFHADRSAE

-456 LVHTKAVITDFT
+456 LVHTKAVVVDFT
-468 SDNPTIIS
+468 SDRPTIIS

-484 ASQGNDENYLIIRG
+484 ASNGNDENYLIIRG

-518 FRYFARQLDLK
+518 FRYFAKKLELK
-529 QVQPLAVDDRWTHD
+529 QVSPLAVDDSWTND
-543 YYLEGDLRQL
+543 YYVEGDLRQL